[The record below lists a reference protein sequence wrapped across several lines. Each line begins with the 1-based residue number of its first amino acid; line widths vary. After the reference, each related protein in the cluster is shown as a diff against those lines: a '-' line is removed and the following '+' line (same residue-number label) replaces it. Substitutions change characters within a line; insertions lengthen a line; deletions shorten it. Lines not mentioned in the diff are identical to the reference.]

1 MLWFTSDTHFFHAN
15 IIKHC
20 NRPFEDR
27 ETMNAVLVSKWNR
40 RVRPDDDVWFLGD
53 FSFGSTSESKSI
65 FDQLNGN
72 KHLVWGNHDPRQV
85 RALVFGWKSVQPDA
99 YLCVEGAPPLHLYHY
114 PVEDWRGKV
123 EYDALHLHGHSH
135 GTARKVPRRL
145 DVGVDCHDFEPI
157 SIVRVLHLAMESRHV
172 GSG

>member
-20 NRPFEDR
+20 SRPFEDR
-27 ETMNAVLVSKWNR
+27 KTMNAVLVQKWNS
-40 RVRPDDDVWFLGD
+40 RVRPEDDVWFLGD
-53 FSFGSTSESKSI
+53 FSFGSRSASKAI
-65 FDQLNGN
+65 FDRLNGN

-85 RALVFGWKSVQPDA
+85 RTRSFGWKSVQSEA
-99 YLCVEGAPPLHLYHY
+99 FLRVGGAVTLHLYHY
-114 PVEDWRGKV
+114 PIEDWRGKFEV
-123 EYDALHLHGHSH
+123 DALHLHGHSH
-135 GTARKVPRRL
+135 GTARKVPLRL

-157 SIVRVLHLAMESRHV
+157 SMDRVLHLARESRHV